1 MKWAHAMA
9 VLFAATTMG
18 AWAEADSKTWESV
31 DDATAVYSDA
41 ILSRGDPNILRR
53 AFDKAERGETL
64 HVAVIGGSI
73 TEGAAAGAPGR
84 DWGALF
90 VSGWRK
96 LFPKT
101 KVEFLNAGVGATG
114 SLVGAFRYSQHVSPF
129 RPDVLAIEFSAN
141 DSDGDEAR
149 QTMEGLIRHALRE
162 GTAVVLL
169 GMTQQNGTSAQ
180 ASHLKAAERCGV
192 PFVSYRDGMMRMIKE
207 GRWQWKD
214 FAADSVHPNRRG
226 HALAGELMNTFVRD
240 EFRRYKDDCIVKPA
254 IPLAPGANAFE
265 QGSFTP
271 FSRVEL
277 TENHGFVPY
286 KEERS
291 GWGTGLMSTNAGDR
305 IAFTFTGSA
314 AAFLYRKGN
323 LEKGM
328 GCVQVTVDGQPLSET
343 PTAFAKGIWWWWTP
357 AYWLFRGKNGKHK
370 VAIETLPAKKPGDP
384 VGFRL
389 AVLMVSP

>member
-18 AWAEADSKTWESV
+18 AWAEADSKTRESV

-84 DWGALF
+84 NWGALF

-141 DSDGDEAR
+141 DADGDEAR

-169 GMTQQNGTSAQ
+169 GMTQQNGTSVNNDTTIYISNDT
-180 ASHLKAAERCGV
+180 ASSKSNFITFFIKDENSFGFEPEQFFFRFRTGRVPIFADAKGNRDYTLAYPTNNLTDTLNIIESGVIYTNGAENHKYWIVRKIFSNS
-192 PFVSYRDGMMRMIKE
+192 PT
-207 GRWQWKD
+207 
-214 FAADSVHPNRRG
+214 ADSNNSG
-226 HALAGELMNTFVRD
+226 D
-240 EFRRYKDDCIVKPA
+240 E
-254 IPLAPGANAFE
+254 NE
-265 QGSFTP
+265 
-271 FSRVEL
+271 
-277 TENHGFVPY
+277 
-286 KEERS
+286 
-291 GWGTGLMSTNAGDR
+291 
-305 IAFTFTGSA
+305 
-314 AAFLYRKGN
+314 
-323 LEKGM
+323 
-328 GCVQVTVDGQPLSET
+328 
-343 PTAFAKGIWWWWTP
+343 
-357 AYWLFRGKNGKHK
+357 
-370 VAIETLPAKKPGDP
+370 
-384 VGFRL
+384 
-389 AVLMVSP
+389 